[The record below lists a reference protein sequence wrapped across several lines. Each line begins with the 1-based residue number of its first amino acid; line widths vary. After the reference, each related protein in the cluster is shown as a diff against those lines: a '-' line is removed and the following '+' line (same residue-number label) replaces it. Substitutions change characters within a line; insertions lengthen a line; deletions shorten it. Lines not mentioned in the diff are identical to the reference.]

1 MDNMEL
7 FSNKFYFDMEH
18 KKKFMVYNDYKLIN
32 GEYTLKQVNKELNIG
47 EQLCDFLNTDF
58 ESKESIKTFIKKYG
72 ATLLASVKRFSK
84 DKCVLSKQQYE
95 KLLDAIYNDYRYELK
110 EFYEDLVTDIHYIYN
125 MNNLDELEDF
135 TPYQRYFAMV
145 NSDRFSKT
153 VKHFENTKNKISFLA
168 LEWINKYNFYARE
181 DVTLKLAKK
190 DIVNAPFFYECV
202 DIIQA
207 LIIELS
213 ILAHNNIEIKRCK
226 NCSKYF
232 VPENRS
238 DEIFCNNVFE
248 NNKTCREIGYFKVKQ
263 KAIHENEVLRMYRN
277 VYQKLLLRVRRNPDN
292 VQYARDFD
300 DFREKNSR
308 QRELLEKKKMTEDEY
323 LEWLR
328 KQ

>member
-1 MDNMEL
+1 MKNLGL
-7 FSNKFYFDMEH
+7 FSNKFYFDLKD
-18 KKKFMVYNDYKLIN
+18 KKKFIAYNDYKLN
-32 GEYTLKQVNKELNIG
+32 NNEYNLRLVNKELNMG

-58 ESKESIKTFIKKYG
+58 DSKESLKAFIKKYG
-72 ATLLASVKRFSK
+72 ATLFLNIKKPVNAEATMTKKQYDTLLEEIHTDYCYDLK
-84 DKCVLSKQQYE
+84 D
-95 KLLDAIYNDYRYELK
+95 
-110 EFYEDLVTDIHYIYN
+110 FYEDLVRDVQYIYN
-125 MNNLDELEDF
+125 MNGLAELEGL

-145 NSDRFSKT
+145 NSDRFSK
-153 VKHFENTKNKISFLA
+153 VIKHYDNAKNKISFYA

-190 DIVNAPFFYECV
+190 DIVDAPFFYECE

-213 ILAHNNIEIKRCK
+213 VLVSNNIEIKNCK
-226 NCSKYF
+226 NCGKYF

-238 DEIFCNNVFE
+238 DEIFCNNVYE

-263 KAIHENEVLRMYRN
+263 KAIHENEVMRMYRN

-292 VQYARDFD
+292 VQYARDFEA
-300 DFREKNSR
+300 FKEQNIRKK
-308 QRELLEKKKMTEDEY
+308 ELLEKCKITEDEY
-323 LEWLR
+323 LEWLK